1 MRPKPAA
8 TVLSGLRVLVIDNEP
23 AILEGMRLLLS
34 GWGCDTWTASDLES
48 AHQALRTHKALPEVI
63 IADYHLDETDGL
75 EVIKALR
82 WKIAKQ
88 EGTPAYII
96 FTNAS
101 LEDMARKAPTTLE
114 DFRKVSGVGNA
125 KVQRYGETFV
135 DAIAEYLLEHGR
147 G

>member
-1 MRPKPAA
+1 MRVPKGRTAA
-8 TVLSGLRVLVIDNEP
+8 AARQETTADQD
-23 AILEGMRLLLS
+23 LLTML
-34 GWGCDTWTASDLES
+34 
-48 AHQALRTHKALPEVI
+48 
-63 IADYHLDETDGL
+63 
-75 EVIKALR
+75 KALR